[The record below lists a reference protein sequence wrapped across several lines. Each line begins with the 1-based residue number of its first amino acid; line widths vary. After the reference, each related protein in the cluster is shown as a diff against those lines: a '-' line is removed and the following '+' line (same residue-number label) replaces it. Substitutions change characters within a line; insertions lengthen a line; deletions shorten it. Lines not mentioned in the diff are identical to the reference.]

1 MKCDRFIIRLK
12 SSFRL
17 RVYTFN
23 YRKVKIELRLSIAD
37 TLPVAQ
43 VVATKFPLHI
53 SYFLQKCKQDSCL

>member
-17 RVYTFN
+17 RAYTFN

-37 TLPVAQ
+37 TLPY
-43 VVATKFPLHI
+43 VVCLLIQLKYMEIFTKALEVDI
-53 SYFLQKCKQDSCL
+53 